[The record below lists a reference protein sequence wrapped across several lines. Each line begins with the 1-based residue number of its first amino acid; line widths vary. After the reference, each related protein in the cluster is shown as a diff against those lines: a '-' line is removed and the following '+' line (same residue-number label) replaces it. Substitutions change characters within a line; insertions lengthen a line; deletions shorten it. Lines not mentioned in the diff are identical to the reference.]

1 MTQYASLNGNDSG
14 RPKRVKVPTYKLKE
28 SVAGKEQATK
38 RKAEGGSE
46 EAERATSGA
55 GRRTVSGTGGLGGG
69 VVRRMGAEVSAVS
82 TAVIWAF
89 DGATLLI
96 IGVLVWAAMG
106 ALMRA
111 AVVARATVPLRP
123 SYILGRRALR

>member
-38 RKAEGGSE
+38 RKAEG
-46 EAERATSGA
+46 ATSGA

-96 IGVLVWAAMG
+96 IGALVWAAMG